1 MNQNRGILPTGS
13 RQCLGGRS
21 EGDGS
26 GGSSS
31 RIRFYGKWALVL
43 GQPAVFPPA
52 VFSKTV

>member
-1 MNQNRGILPTGS
+1 MNQNSGILRTGNTQ
-13 RQCLGGRS
+13 RLGGRA

-26 GGSSS
+26 DGSSS

-43 GQPAVFPPA
+43 GQPPA